1 MVRGKI
7 HCMLLQ
13 KTRAGAVPL
22 SFHGSIK
29 SPESRSFEI
38 AIPEEGRLVLLQIDT
53 LNRFC
58 NTVTKTNS
66 NMLNTVF
73 GGEGG
78 SGISTGLR

>member
-7 HCMLLQ
+7 HCMLLH
-13 KTRAGAVPL
+13 TRAGTVSL

-29 SPESRSFEI
+29 SPESRSLEI
-38 AIPEEGRLVLLQIDT
+38 AIPEGGRLVFLQIDT
-53 LNRFC
+53 LNQFC

-66 NMLNTVF
+66 NTLNTVF